1 MNYAAWQ
8 RDKLK
13 IKTTIR
19 RRQLIAARHAR
30 FTLTGSRSD
39 KYIEAMTASA
49 ATKQTDRTADS
60 PKAII
65 VSGQKERF
73 IATLRSNGGNV
84 SLALK
89 QSGLARKTAYAH
101 RNSDSEFA
109 AAWQQAQE
117 EALDELY
124 SEARRRAL
132 EGEKIIS
139 PKTGQVTTKKSDAL
153 LIFLIKQGDRKTKWQ
168 ARIIQTAN
176 IAIESLRAS
185 GIKYRLSEEVIRG
198 MEKDLMENF
207 NQVQLD

>member
-1 MNYAAWQ
+1 VNLTARQ

-19 RRQLIAARHAR
+19 RPQLITATGAR
-30 FTLTGSRSD
+30 FILTSNRTD
-39 KYIEAMTASA
+39 KYIEVMMESA
-49 ATKQTDRTADS
+49 AVKQCDRTADS

-65 VSGQKERF
+65 VAGQKERF
-73 IATLRSNGGNV
+73 IAALRSNGGNV

-139 PKTGQVTTKKSDAL
+139 PKTGQVITKKSDTM
-153 LIFLIKQGDRKTKWQ
+153 LIFLLKQGERNKKWR
-168 ARIIQTAN
+168 ARLIQTGKLAV
-176 IAIESLRAS
+176 ESLRAS
-185 GIKYRLSEEVIRG
+185 GIKYRLSDDVVRA
-198 MEKDLMENF
+198 MEKDLLEGF

>member
-1 MNYAAWQ
+1 
-8 RDKLK
+8 
-13 IKTTIR
+13 
-19 RRQLIAARHAR
+19 
-30 FTLTGSRSD
+30 
-39 KYIEAMTASA
+39 MTASA

-65 VSGQKERF
+65 VAGQKERF
-73 IATLRSNGGNV
+73 IDALRSNGGNA

-101 RNSDSEFA
+101 RNSDSDFA

-139 PKTGQVTTKKSDAL
+139 LKTGQEVTKKSDSL
-153 LIFLIKQGDRKTKWQ
+153 LIFLIKQGDKNKKWRG
-168 ARIIQTAN
+168 RIIQTAELA
-176 IAIESLRAS
+176 IKSARAAGVKQGLSETVIKAIETEIIQ
-185 GIKYRLSEEVIRG
+185 G
-198 MEKDLMENF
+198 F